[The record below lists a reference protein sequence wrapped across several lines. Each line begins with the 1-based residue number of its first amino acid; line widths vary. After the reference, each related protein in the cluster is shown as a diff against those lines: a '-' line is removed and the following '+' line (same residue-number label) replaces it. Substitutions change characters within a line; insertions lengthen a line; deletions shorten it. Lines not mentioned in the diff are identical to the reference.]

1 MAPRKQKL
9 QVEKEMEKGTKVR
22 VQFKR
27 VKAKMG
33 KMKENGECLREEQRE
48 IRAKFG
54 EMERQ
59 CVRVKEETEM
69 IVQQTAR
76 TQIKLA
82 LMFNILKAR
91 EGGNFIEAAEFTK
104 LLREIVAKER
114 ANENSE

>member
-1 MAPRKQKL
+1 
-9 QVEKEMEKGTKVR
+9 MEKGTEVR

-27 VKAKMG
+27 VKANKMG

-48 IRAKFG
+48 IRGKLG

-59 CVRVKEETEM
+59 CERVKEETEM
-69 IVQQTAR
+69 MVKQTAR

-91 EGGNFIEAAEFTK
+91 EVETSLKPLSSLSYFEK
-104 LLREIVAKER
+104 LLPRKEQMKTQSKR
-114 ANENSE
+114 I